1 MKQSL
6 ISLTLVALASSAG
19 AQGTDDLV
27 IGASLPLSGPNAAAG
42 QEGLAVAQAYFDAV
56 NKNGGIQG
64 RRIVLRALDD
74 GFNPEK
80 AADNARQLSADS
92 KVLAIFNCWGTSSC
106 SAMVPVINENKIPLV
121 AGIAGDGPMR
131 NAPGRYA
138 FNVRATTEDEIS
150 AMVRQMTSVGQNR
163 IAVVY
168 QDDSFGQ
175 KGLQAAQAVLSKAN
189 LKPALEQSLAADGS
203 NASAVVAALQTARA
217 NGIILVG
224 SPTASV
230 QLITQTRQGGISA
243 PIYNL
248 MAQATQKMVSDLGPH
263 TSGVIFSTLVPNP
276 WRSALPTVKEYQQVY
291 GAASG
296 KSDYSHLGME
306 VFINAKILT
315 EGLRQAG
322 RTPTREGL
330 VTALESMDEK
340 TFDLMTIKYRPGH
353 HAGSTYVGLS
363 IISRHGRFVE

>member
-1 MKQSL
+1 MKTSL
-6 ISLTLVALASSAG
+6 ISLTLAALASSAG
-19 AQGTDDLV
+19 AQSTDDLL

-64 RRIVLRALDD
+64 RRIALRALND

-80 AADNARQLSADS
+80 AAENARLLSADS
-92 KVLAIFNCWGTSSC
+92 KVVALFNCWGTSSC
-106 SAMVPVINENKIPLV
+106 SAMVPVANEKKIPLV
-121 AGIAGDGPMR
+121 AGIAGDGPMHT
-131 NAPGRYA
+131 APGRYA
-138 FNVRATTEDEIS
+138 FNVRATTEDEMS

-168 QDDSFGQ
+168 QDDAFG
-175 KGLQAAQAVLSKAN
+175 KSGMDVARVALEKAS
-189 LKPALEQSLAADGS
+189 LKPAAEQALAANGS
-203 NASAVVAALQTARA
+203 NAAAVTAAIKSANV

-230 QLITQTRQGGISA
+230 MLIQQVRQGGISA

-248 MAQATQKMVSDLGPH
+248 MAQATQKMVADLGEH
-263 TSGVIFSTLVPNP
+263 TSGIIFSTLVPTP
-276 WRSALPTVKEYQQVY
+276 WRSALPIVKEYQQVY

-296 KSDYSHLGME
+296 KSEYSYLGLE
-306 VFINAKILT
+306 VFINANVLV

-322 RTPTREGL
+322 KTPSRGGL
-330 VTALESMDEK
+330 VNALESMGEK
-340 TFDLMTIKYRPGH
+340 VYDTMSIKYRPGQ
-353 HAGSTYVGLS
+353 HAGSSYVGLS

>member
-1 MKQSL
+1 MKKSL

-19 AQGTDDLV
+19 AQSADDLL

-42 QEGLAVAQAYFDAV
+42 QEGLAVAQAYFDAI

-64 RRIVLRALDD
+64 RRIALRALDD
-74 GFNPEK
+74 GFSPEK
-80 AADNARQLSADS
+80 AAENARQLSADS
-92 KVLAIFNCWGTSSC
+92 KVLALFNCWGTSSC
-106 SAMVPVINENKIPLV
+106 SAMVPVINEKKIPLV
-121 AGIAGDGPMR
+121 AGIAGDGPLHT
-131 NAPGRYA
+131 APGRYA
-138 FNVRATTEDEIS
+138 FNVRATTEDEMS

-168 QDDSFGQ
+168 QDDAFGK
-175 KGLQAAQAVLSKAN
+175 KGLASAQSALAKAS
-189 LKPALEQSLAADGS
+189 LKPAAEQALAADGS
-203 NASAVVAALQTARA
+203 NAPTVVATLKTAGA

-230 QLITQTRQGGISA
+230 KLITQTRQGGVSA

-248 MAQATQKMVSDLGPH
+248 MAQATQKMVADLGDH

-276 WRSALPTVKEYQQVY
+276 WRSALPIVKEYQQVY
-291 GAASG
+291 SAASG
-296 KSDYSHLGME
+296 KSDYSHLSLE
-306 VFINAKILT
+306 VFINAKILV

-322 RTPTREGL
+322 RTPSRESL

-340 TFDLMTIKYRPGH
+340 VYDLMSIKYRPGH

>member
-1 MKQSL
+1 MKKSL

-19 AQGTDDLV
+19 AQGTDDLL
-27 IGASLPLSGPNAAAG
+27 IGTSLPLSGPNAAAG

-64 RRIVLRALDD
+64 RRVVLRALDD
-74 GFNPEK
+74 GFSPEK
-80 AADNARQLSADS
+80 AAENARQLGADS
-92 KVLAIFNCWGTSSC
+92 KVLALFNCWGTSSC
-106 SAMVPVINENKIPLV
+106 SAMVPIANEKKIPLV
-121 AGIAGDGPMR
+121 AGIAGDGPMHA
-131 NAPGRYA
+131 APGRYA
-138 FNVRATTEDEIS
+138 FNVRATTEDEMS

-168 QDDSFGQ
+168 QDDPFG
-175 KGLQAAQAVLSKAN
+175 KSGAEVARAVLEKAR
-189 LKPALEQSLAADGS
+189 LKPAAELSLDSKGS
-203 NASAVVAALQTARA
+203 NAAAVAAGIKSAQV

-230 QLITQTRQGGISA
+230 RLIKQARQGGISA

-248 MAQATQKMVSDLGPH
+248 MAQATQKMVADLGEQ
-263 TSGVIFSTLVPNP
+263 TGGVIFSTLVPNP
-276 WRSALPTVKEYQQVY
+276 WRSALPIVKEYQQIY

-296 KSDYSHLGME
+296 KSDYSYLGLE
-306 VFINAKILT
+306 VFINAKVLV

-322 RTPTREGL
+322 KAPSRESL
-330 VTALESMDEK
+330 VSALESMDEK
-340 TFDLMTIKYRPGH
+340 VYDTMSIKYRPGQH
-353 HAGSTYVGLS
+353 TGSSYVGLS